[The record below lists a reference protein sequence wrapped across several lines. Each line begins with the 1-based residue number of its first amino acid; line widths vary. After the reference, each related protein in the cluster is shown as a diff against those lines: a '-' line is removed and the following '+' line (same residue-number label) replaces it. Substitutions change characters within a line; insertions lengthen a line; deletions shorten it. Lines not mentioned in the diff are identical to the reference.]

1 MVTEQEEPKRMSQ
14 KSKKEYLERIRG
26 RYQRAGREHKKRI
39 LDEFCG
45 VCGHHRK
52 HAIRLLR
59 GSLNQ
64 RRGRPGPVAEYG
76 PELVPHLKRIWLA
89 SDQLCSKRLAPALKI
104 WVPFDAEIP
113 KEMQAKLLKISPAQ
127 IDRLLRPIRAHYPAR
142 RRTGTRPGSLVA
154 QQIPIRTDNDD
165 VTEPGY
171 FEVDTVAH
179 GGASTEGDFVWSVV
193 FTDLV
198 TTWTEARAT
207 WNRTAVGVQERVAE
221 FEQNLPFPLLGF
233 DSDNGG
239 EFINYGLRAFLCER
253 DRPVYFTRS
262 RAYKKN
268 DNAHVEQRNWT
279 NVRQL
284 LGYERLDCP
293 AVAPLLNDLYRTEW
307 RQFQN
312 FFCPSFK
319 LESKKRIGGRIK
331 KKYGQ
336 PQTPYTRVLA
346 CDKVNQEKKEKLRA
360 EFARLNPFEL
370 KRQIERKLKQIFTV
384 NRAGSRPRLPSRST
398 PADDGLVGP
407 PGNGAPSRT
416 PPPRA
421 NAESAAVAALRPF
434 PTGPTK
440 PAFGPK
446 ERVLKELKTKTASVT
461 QMRVNDPQSGI
472 SPR

>member
-1 MVTEQEEPKRMSQ
+1 MVTEEEEPKTMSQ
-14 KSKKEYLERIRG
+14 KSKKEYLERIYG
-26 RYQRAGREHKKRI
+26 RYERAGRKHKRKI
-39 LDEFCG
+39 LDEFCA

-59 GSLNQ
+59 SPLKKQG
-64 RRGRPGPVAEYG
+64 RRPGPAAEYG

-89 SDQLCSKRLAPALKI
+89 TDQLCSKRLAPALKV
-104 WVPFDAEIP
+104 WVPFDGEIP
-113 KEMQAKLLKISPAQ
+113 EEIAGKLLKISPAQ

-142 RRTGTRPGSLVA
+142 RRGGTRPGSLVA

-165 VTEPGY
+165 VSEPGY

-179 GGASTEGDFVWSVV
+179 GGATTEGDFVWSVV
-193 FTDLV
+193 FTDLM

-207 WNRTAVGVQERVAE
+207 WNRTAAGVQENVAE

-239 EFINYGLRAFLCER
+239 EFINYGLRAFLCQ
-253 DRPVYFTRS
+253 RPKPVKFTRS

-268 DNAHVEQRNWT
+268 DNAHVEQKNWT

-293 AVAPLLNDLYRTEW
+293 AVAPLINDLYRTEW

-319 LESKKRIGGRIK
+319 LESKRRIGGQVK
-331 KKYGQ
+331 KKYGR
-336 PQTPYTRVLA
+336 PQTPYARVLA
-346 CDKVNQEKKEKLRA
+346 CAKVSEHSKAQLRA

-384 NRAGSRPRLPSRST
+384 NRIAKQPILERQGAWAENGL
-398 PADDGLVGP
+398 ADP

-421 NAESAAVAALRPF
+421 HAKSAAVAALRPF
-434 PTGPTK
+434 PTGPAK
-440 PAFGPK
+440 PGP
-446 ERVLKELKTKTASVT
+446 ELTSV
-461 QMRVNDPQSGI
+461 QKS
-472 SPR
+472 

>member
-1 MVTEQEEPKRMSQ
+1 MSQ
-14 KSKKEYLERIRG
+14 KSKKEYLERIYE
-26 RYQRAGREHKKRI
+26 RYQRAGRKHKRKI
-39 LDEFCG
+39 LDEFCA

-59 GSLNQ
+59 GSINK

-113 KEMQAKLLKISPAQ
+113 EEIAGKLVKISPAQ

-142 RRTGTRPGSLVA
+142 RRSGTRPGSLVA
-154 QQIPIRTDNDD
+154 QQIPIRTDNED
-165 VTEPGY
+165 VTGPGY

-179 GGASTEGDFVWSVV
+179 GGPSTEGDFVWSVV

-207 WNRTAVGVQERVAE
+207 WNRTAAGVQANVAE

-233 DSDNGG
+233 DSDNGS
-239 EFINYGLRAFLCER
+239 EFINYGLRTFLCER
-253 DRPVYFTRS
+253 HKPVYFTRS

-268 DNAHVEQRNWT
+268 DNAHVEQKNWT

-293 AVAPLLNDLYRTEW
+293 AVVPLLNDLYRNEW

-319 LESKKRIGGRIK
+319 LESKKRSGGQVK

-336 PQTPYTRVLA
+336 PQTPYARVLTCNTVREQSKA
-346 CDKVNQEKKEKLRA
+346 RLRA

-370 KRQIERKLKQIFTV
+370 KRQIERKLKRIFTT
-384 NRAGSRPRLPSRST
+384 NRTAMESTLERPGAGS
-398 PADDGLVGP
+398 AGGLAGP
-407 PGNGAPSRT
+407 PRNGAPTRT

-421 NAESAAVAALRPF
+421 EAKSAAGAALRPF
-434 PTGPTK
+434 PTGPAK
-440 PAFGPK
+440 PTFGLNGRTGK
-446 ERVLKELKTKTASVT
+446 HLKTKIASVT
-461 QMRVNDPQSGI
+461 RI
-472 SPR
+472 

>member
-1 MVTEQEEPKRMSQ
+1 
-14 KSKKEYLERIRG
+14 
-26 RYQRAGREHKKRI
+26 
-39 LDEFCG
+39 
-45 VCGHHRK
+45 
-52 HAIRLLR
+52 
-59 GSLNQ
+59 
-64 RRGRPGPVAEYG
+64 
-76 PELVPHLKRIWLA
+76 
-89 SDQLCSKRLAPALKI
+89 
-104 WVPFDAEIP
+104 VPFDPEIP
-113 KEMQAKLLKISPAQ
+113 EEIARKLVKISPAQ

-142 RRTGTRPGSLVA
+142 RRRGTRPGSLVA

-165 VTEPGY
+165 VSEPGF

-207 WNRTAVGVQERVAE
+207 WNRTAAGVQENVAE

-253 DRPVYFTRS
+253 HKPVHFTRS

-268 DNAHVEQRNWT
+268 DNAHVEQKNWT

-293 AVAPLLNDLYRTEW
+293 AVAPLLNDLYRNEW

-319 LESKKRIGGRIK
+319 LESKKRIGGQVK

-336 PQTPYTRVLA
+336 PQTPYARVLA
-346 CDKVNQEKKEKLRA
+346 CDNVSEQSKAGLRP
-360 EFARLNPFEL
+360 EFARMNPFEL

-384 NRAGSRPRLPSRST
+384 NRTGKE
-398 PADDGLVGP
+398 PAFDREGAPAADGLVSP

-416 PPPRA
+416 QPPQAKAR
-421 NAESAAVAALRPF
+421 SAAVAALRPF
-434 PTGPTK
+434 PTGFTK

-446 ERVLKELKTKTASVT
+446 RVE
-461 QMRVNDPQSGI
+461 N
-472 SPR
+472 